1 LTQTQAPTIAVV
13 FAGGKGTRLAN
24 QTQPKQFVEVG
35 GKPII
40 AWTLQLFE
48 NSSAIDA
55 IYVVSI
61 DSHLDLMKELIA
73 EHGFS
78 KVKQVAAGGDY
89 AMESIFIGLNLA
101 LADNQPEDAV
111 VLIHDGVRPIINAE
125 LIDRIVASVAT
136 DGNAVTSRP
145 AYETLASSKD
155 QGATVSTVTERSEM
169 FTLQAP
175 QAFRLGPIQ
184 KAHLLSKQEGLHD
197 RVVDQAHLISLLQ
210 KEKIDQTLTPLRLV
224 EGLVGN
230 IKITTSDDINYFEFL
245 LQSGKYQE
253 LTQGTNNRQ

>member
-1 LTQTQAPTIAVV
+1 MQSNAPTIAVV

-61 DSHLDLMKELIA
+61 DSHLDLMKGLIVK
-73 EHGFS
+73 HGFS
-78 KVKQVAAGGDY
+78 KVKQVASGGDY
-89 AMESIFIGLNLA
+89 AMDSIFIGLNLA

-125 LIDRIVASVAT
+125 LINRIVTSVTT

-169 FTLQAP
+169 YTLHAP
-175 QAFRLGPIQ
+175 QAFRLGPIH
-184 KAHLLSKQEGLHD
+184 KAHLLGKQERIHD
-197 RVVDQAHLISLLQ
+197 KVVDQAHLISILE
-210 KEKIDQTLTPLRLV
+210 KEKLDPTLSPLRLV

-230 IKITTSDDINYFEFL
+230 IKITTTDDINYFEFL

-253 LTQGTNNRQ
+253 LTQSSKNS